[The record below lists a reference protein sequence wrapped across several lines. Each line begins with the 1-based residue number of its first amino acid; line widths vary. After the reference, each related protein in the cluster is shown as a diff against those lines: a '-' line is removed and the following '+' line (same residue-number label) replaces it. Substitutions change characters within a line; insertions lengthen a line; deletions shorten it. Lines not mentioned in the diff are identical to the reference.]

1 MTTCA
6 SVLRPSSRSD
16 QRECERET
24 GHWDVEIVVDARVV
38 VGANLMMMPVLV
50 LMILPSVGD
59 YSSIAL
65 FISEVFRRMDKNGD
79 GHLDFDELHEALV

>member
-6 SVLRPSSRSD
+6 SD

-38 VGANLMMMPVLV
+38 VGAKFDDDA
-50 LMILPSVGD
+50 G
-59 YSSIAL
+59 SIADDL
-65 FISEVFRRMDKNGD
+65 
-79 GHLDFDELHEALV
+79 AACW